1 MTSFSEMA
9 IPLTLLFVS
18 SAICKS
24 IEIGNEA
31 VLNIEGMNQ
40 IDLIKPDNSQ
50 KVFNLSN
57 VEQEV
62 NIEANEIQGTAASR
76 YCIIHFKA
84 ETIFFWRTGVRQCN
98 GNFVLLLAFQPIKIQ
113 VLLKFLALV

>member
-1 MTSFSEMA
+1 MSNNFDCIDEFSPLIYLASKFFLIGHLRNKMTSFSEMA

-40 IDLIKPDNSQ
+40 INLIQPDISQ
-50 KVFNLSN
+50 NIFNVSN
-57 VEQEV
+57 IEQEV
-62 NIEANEIQGTAASR
+62 KIQSNEIQGT
-76 YCIIHFKA
+76 
-84 ETIFFWRTGVRQCN
+84 
-98 GNFVLLLAFQPIKIQ
+98 
-113 VLLKFLALV
+113 